1 MKTRGGSVL
10 VNDFDILLPRMAY
23 PGCRS
28 HNVNGIDRE
37 VRQGAPRN
45 RRHNAPL
52 TGQEWLEVKKVEVGF
67 FGFALNNAIKI
78 FTLVLLCGL
87 CGSTGFPALCGRM
100 AKETRSERIG
110 RV

>member
-1 MKTRGGSVL
+1 MKTRGGSVP
-10 VNDFDILLPRMAY
+10 VNDFDILLPRMVY

-37 VRQGAPRN
+37 VRQGVFVQCLYSASR
-45 RRHNAPL
+45 A
-52 TGQEWLEVKKVEVGF
+52 GQEWLEVKKVEVGF

-78 FTLVLLCGL
+78 FTVVLLCGL
-87 CGSTGFPALCGRM
+87 CGSTGFPALRGRM
-100 AKETRSERIG
+100 AKEKRSERIG